1 MQNCAEMPRNGI
13 GPDSSRGNLAAL
25 VYRKVGGGFFRAL
38 SMGHRI
44 IDRWRPSMIH
54 TKDIEEKLNTMRECV
69 KIMLEDHDK
78 SLPMPEW
85 YKGYSVAVDVI
96 NKWVQ
101 ENSQ

>member
-1 MQNCAEMPRNGI
+1 
-13 GPDSSRGNLAAL
+13 
-25 VYRKVGGGFFRAL
+25 
-38 SMGHRI
+38 
-44 IDRWRPSMIH
+44 MIH

-85 YKGYSVAVDVI
+85 YEGYSVAVDVI